1 MKRES
6 SKEVIAKVT
15 KLFGNDGQLVLRL
28 TDSFPD
34 EVEMEE
40 PLFVD
45 MDGLEVPLFLSSF
58 RRNGVGKAVVAFDDF
73 DNDYRAS
80 ELVGRELYA
89 YGEPDADDE
98 LYWEDMDGYTFI
110 DLVSG
115 MSGTIVCFHDYS
127 DNPLV
132 EVSFSGTNV
141 LVPVSDDII
150 SSVDD
155 EAHTEEANLPDG
167 LINLYSYDDYDE

>member
-6 SKEVIAKVT
+6 SREVIAKVT

-28 TDSFPD
+28 SDIFPD

-58 RRNGVGKAVVAFDDF
+58 RRNGVGKAVATFDDF

-89 YGEPDADDE
+89 YGEPDDDDQ

-110 DLVSG
+110 DLASG
-115 MSGTIVCFHDYS
+115 MSGTIVSFHDHS
-127 DNPLV
+127 ENPLL
-132 EVSFSGTNV
+132 EVNFSGTDV

-155 EAHTEEANLPDG
+155 EARIVEANLPDG

>member
-1 MKRES
+1 
-6 SKEVIAKVT
+6 
-15 KLFGNDGQLVLRL
+15 
-28 TDSFPD
+28 
-34 EVEMEE
+34 
-40 PLFVD
+40 
-45 MDGLEVPLFLSSF
+45 
-58 RRNGVGKAVVAFDDF
+58 
-73 DNDYRAS
+73 
-80 ELVGRELYA
+80 
-89 YGEPDADDE
+89 
-98 LYWEDMDGYTFI
+98 
-110 DLVSG
+110 

-155 EAHTEEANLPDG
+155 EARIVEANLPDG

>member
-89 YGEPDADDE
+89 YGEPDADD
-98 LYWEDMDGYTFI
+98 
-110 DLVSG
+110 
-115 MSGTIVCFHDYS
+115 
-127 DNPLV
+127 
-132 EVSFSGTNV
+132 
-141 LVPVSDDII
+141 
-150 SSVDD
+150 
-155 EAHTEEANLPDG
+155 
-167 LINLYSYDDYDE
+167 